1 MATTHNLNNIVI
13 DRVLRGI
20 YSTDADGILFSINQV
35 QNLSLN
41 CTSESQE
48 VVDALGVSIMEFM
61 RSKSVEASAENAI
74 FDLGLMAQQF
84 GTKVKTAGTG
94 DNEAIVIP
102 VMKTFVIG
110 TDAKT
115 TEINV
120 IDEGGTSTK
129 KNVFQY
135 TLDKAPTS
143 DITEIYSLNN
153 DSTLGKKYSA
163 ADGDFTYADGAIQ
176 FPESTETGTEM
187 FVMYDH
193 SATSDA
199 VQVINSANNFPTM
212 GKMTFECLVYDVCD
226 PETKLYA
233 YVILPRFQLKSDF
246 DWTVGG
252 DSQTHPFSGKAHVS
266 YCSKDK
272 EMVRVI
278 IVDDDDE

>member
-84 GTKVKTAGTG
+84 GTKVKSAGT
-94 DNEAIVIP
+94 DEAIVIP

-110 TDAKT
+110 TDATT
-115 TEINV
+115 TEIEV
-120 IDEGGTSTK
+120 TDKDGASTK

-135 TLDKAPTS
+135 TLEKMPMA

-163 ADGDFTYADGAIQ
+163 AEDEFTYANGVIQ
-176 FPESTETGTEM
+176 FPESTEEGTEM
-187 FVMYDH
+187 FVMYDY
-193 SATSDA
+193 SATSDV
-199 VQVINSANNFPTM
+199 VQVVNSANNFPTM